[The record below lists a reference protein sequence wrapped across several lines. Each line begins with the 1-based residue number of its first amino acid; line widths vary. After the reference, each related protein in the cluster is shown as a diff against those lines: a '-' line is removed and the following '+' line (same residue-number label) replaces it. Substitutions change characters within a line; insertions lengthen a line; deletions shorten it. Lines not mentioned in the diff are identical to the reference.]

1 MSYFITLLSLYM
13 YPIVLIFN
21 MQIPKEV
28 PHPDRNSPLDLNNPA
43 DIIIYIV
50 IPIIVV
56 LLYIIA
62 RRRKKKDI

>member
-1 MSYFITLLSLYM
+1 MDYFLAILPLFI

-21 MQIPKEV
+21 MQIPTEV
-28 PHPDRNSPLDLNNPA
+28 PHPDRNSPLDLNSSA

-50 IPIIVV
+50 IPLLIV
-56 LLYIIA
+56 LLFIIG

>member
-1 MSYFITLLSLYM
+1 MDYFLTLSSLFI
-13 YPIVLIFN
+13 YPIVLIIK

-50 IPIIVV
+50 IPLLIV
-56 LLYIIA
+56 LLYIFG
-62 RRRKKKDI
+62 RRRKKKDF